1 VVSRAVRGND
11 HPFDCI
17 RNLCS
22 QASTP
27 LGATGTQNLTATHG
41 AHAGTE
47 TMSALAPGIMWLKSS
62 FHDLNPMF
70 LPVRSFP
77 RQALK
82 NGREIYLSAVVLSSL
97 KVLIKPVDKSLLP
110 V

>member
-1 VVSRAVRGND
+1 VRGND
-11 HPFDCI
+11 HPFDSI
-17 RNLCS
+17 RNLWG
-22 QASTP
+22 QAGTP

-47 TMSALAPGIMWLKSS
+47 SMSALAPGIMWLKSS
-62 FHDLNPMF
+62 FHDLDPMF
-70 LPVRSFP
+70 LPVRCFP

-82 NGREIYLSAVVLSSL
+82 NGREIYLSAAILSSI
-97 KVLIKPVDKSLLP
+97 KVMIKPVDKSLLP